1 MVDSLIEGAG
11 SFAAAAPPVNEGV
24 AENPEGS
31 LRIG

>member
-1 MVDSLIEGAG
+1 MWDSLVEGAG

-24 AENPEGS
+24 AGNPEGR